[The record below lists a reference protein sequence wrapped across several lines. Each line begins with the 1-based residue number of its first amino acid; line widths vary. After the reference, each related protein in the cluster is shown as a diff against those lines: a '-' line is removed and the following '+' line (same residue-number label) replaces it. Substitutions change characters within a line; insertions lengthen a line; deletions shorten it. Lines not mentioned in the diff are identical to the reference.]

1 MPRRKYPLTD
11 KQRIA
16 VDEYMINGFNIK
28 AALLAAGYTASS
40 AHNSSKTWHQSK
52 ELQKYL
58 KKKQAAIAE
67 KHKLTEEWVIQRLM
81 HRADSGRL
89 LANFKQIDEDGQLF
103 WDFTGATDHELA
115 LVSAI
120 GVELA
125 KSGRGPGAIDVKR
138 VKVQEADAHAALM
151 ALGRHLGI
159 FNDKLEVTG
168 SMAERIKE
176 AKDYARRADE
186 PEDTVE
192 TVH

>member
-1 MPRRKYPLTD
+1 MSKRKYPLSG
-11 KQRIA
+11 KQRAA
-16 VDEYMINGFNIK
+16 VDEYLINGFNIK

-40 AHNSSKTWHQSK
+40 AHNSDKTWTNNK

-58 KKKQAAIAE
+58 KTRQTAIAE
-67 KHKLTEEWVIQRLM
+67 KHQLTEEWVIQRLM
-81 HRADSGRL
+81 NRADSGRL
-89 LANFKQIDEDGQLF
+89 LAKFKKVDEDGQLF
-103 WDFTGATDHELA
+103 WDFRGATDHELA

-120 GVELA
+120 GLELA
-125 KSGRGPGAIDVKR
+125 KSGRGDGSIDVKR

-168 SMAERIKE
+168 SMAARIKE
-176 AKDYARRADE
+176 ARDYAMQADE
-186 PEDTVE
+186 EEKAE

>member
-1 MPRRKYPLTD
+1 MSKRNPPLTD
-11 KQRIA
+11 KQRTA
-16 VDEYMINGFNIK
+16 VDEYMINGFNIQ

-40 AHNSSKTWHQSK
+40 ANNSDETWYRNK

-58 KKKQAAIAE
+58 KKRKAIIAE
-67 KHKLTEEWVIQRLM
+67 KHQLTEDWVIQRLM
-81 HRADSGRL
+81 QRADSGRL
-89 LANFKQIDEDGQLF
+89 LAKFKKIDEDGQLF

-120 GVELA
+120 GMELA
-125 KSGRGPGAIDVKR
+125 KSGRGDGAIDVKR

-186 PEDTVE
+186 PEETTE